1 MTITPYAAGRMIG
14 AAVWR
19 VSWQTEDND
28 IVYATAYNHNHE
40 RYFHCLLAKPAT
52 GIPLDRKPREN
63 RVGGVAVRCRCC
75 IYHSNQSNSFTPP
88 CIRQC

>member
-28 IVYATAYNHNHE
+28 IVYATAYNHKPE
-40 RYFHCLLAKPAT
+40 R
-52 GIPLDRKPREN
+52 
-63 RVGGVAVRCRCC
+63 
-75 IYHSNQSNSFTPP
+75 
-88 CIRQC
+88 

>member
-28 IVYATAYNHNHE
+28 IVYATAYNHDRE
-40 RYFHCLLAKPAT
+40 RYFHRLLTKSAADV
-52 GIPLDRKPREN
+52 PLDRKPHEN
-63 RVGGVAVRCRCC
+63 CVG
-75 IYHSNQSNSFTPP
+75 SFSV
-88 CIRQC
+88 QL